1 MDSPYSNLTNTIGVG
16 DVVPASDGHC
26 GNTVFDIPKGKSKVS
41 SKKQSPAP
49 FDHSQP
55 LPTLVYI
62 KK

>member
-26 GNTVFDIPKGKSKVS
+26 GNTVFDVPKGKCKVS